1 MNFKRTLMLIAAVAV
16 ISGAKAQT
24 DSTANQGPLI
34 LTLDSAKAYA
44 VEHSKTMRTADLNIK
59 KAEWAKWQA
68 ISNMLLNVD
77 GTLSWSTTF
86 NHAMTFQGMDH
97 KDPVTGTMNIS
108 ASAAINGQ
116 MIVGVQIAKMAI
128 NMQKLA
134 QSSSENDVKAAATTS
149 YLSVLIAQ
157 ESKKTLIDSR
167 ENLEKSYNN
176 VVQLVNVGMAE
187 QTSADQIKVQLM
199 VLDNNLR
206 AADRNIQ
213 LAKSALI
220 TALGAPPSTDV
231 QLTES
236 LDYFFENEE
245 ISEPSGSVEENIAM
259 QQLDMNINLAKKQ
272 LTLSRWAYGP
282 TLALSYNYR
291 KLHYFKNEPFIDTN
305 SPHSMT
311 ISLQVPIFS
320 SGKRYSQCR
329 QSKIDVDIAETQRE
343 QTLEQLQVQEIQLK
357 YNLSNAIE
365 TYNSSRES
373 LQLYEKI
380 FRNSVQKFNVGTI
393 SSSDLITVNN
403 NLLNAQSTY
412 IQSLYQVMN
421 AQTELLKLYNNL

>member
-24 DSTANQGPLI
+24 DSTVNKGPLI

-44 VEHSKTMRTADLNIK
+44 VEHSKTMRTASLNIQ
-59 KAEWAKWQA
+59 KAEWSKWQS

-77 GTLSWSTTF
+77 GTLSYTTMF
-86 NHAMTFQGMDH
+86 GYVMNLGEGFAIPNND
-97 KDPVTGTMNIS
+97 VGTIGIT
-108 ASAAINGQ
+108 ASATVNGQ
-116 MIVGVQIAKMAI
+116 MIMAVKLSQMAI
-128 NMQKLA
+128 DMQQLA
-134 QSSSENDVKAAATTS
+134 LKGNENDARAAATTA

-157 ESKKTLIDSR
+157 ESKKTLVDSR

-213 LAKSALI
+213 LAKSSLLL
-220 TALGAPPSTDV
+220 ALGAEPNTELV
-231 QLTES
+231 LTES

-245 ISEPSGSVEENIAM
+245 IDHPEGALDNSITV
-259 QQLDMNINLAKKQ
+259 QQLEMNVKLAQKQ
-272 LTLSRWAYGP
+272 LTLTRWAYGP
-282 TLALSYNYR
+282 TLSVQYNYSGIT
-291 KLHYFKNEPFIDTN
+291 YFGKDAGMKQAPN
-305 SPHSMT
+305 SLT
-311 ISLQVPIFS
+311 FALRIPIFS
-320 SGKRYSQCR
+320 SGNRYAQCR
-329 QSKIDVDIAETQRE
+329 QSKIDVDIAQTQME
-343 QTLEQLQVQEIQLK
+343 QTMEQLQIQESQLK
-357 YNLSNAIE
+357 FNLSNAIE

-373 LQLYEKI
+373 LELYEKI

-403 NLLNAQSTY
+403 NLLNAQNTY

>member
-44 VEHSKTMRTADLNIK
+44 VEHSKTMRTASLNIQ
-59 KAEWAKWQA
+59 KAEWAKWQS

-77 GTLSWSTTF
+77 GTLSYTTMF
-86 NHAMTFQGMDH
+86 GYVMKLGEGFAIPNND
-97 KDPVTGTMNIS
+97 VGTLGIT
-108 ASAAINGQ
+108 ASATVNGQ
-116 MIVGVQIAKMAI
+116 MIMAVKLSQMAI
-128 NMQKLA
+128 DMQKLA
-134 QSSSENDVKAAATTS
+134 QKGNENDARAAATTA

-213 LAKSALI
+213 LAKSSLLL
-220 TALGAPPSTDV
+220 ALGAEPNTELV
-231 QLTES
+231 LTES
-236 LDYFFENEE
+236 LDYFFVNEE
-245 ISEPSGSVEENIAM
+245 IDLPEGALDNSITV
-259 QQLDMNINLAKKQ
+259 QQLEMNVKMAQKQ
-272 LTLSRWAYGP
+272 LTLTRWAYGP
-282 TLALSYNYR
+282 TLSVQYSYSGRTYFGKDAGMKQAPNSLTFALR
-291 KLHYFKNEPFIDTN
+291 I
-305 SPHSMT
+305 
-311 ISLQVPIFS
+311 PIFS
-320 SGKRYSQCR
+320 SGNRYAQCR
-329 QSKIDVDIAETQRE
+329 QSKIDVDIAQTQME
-343 QTLEQLQVQEIQLK
+343 QTMEQLQIQESQLK
-357 YNLSNAIE
+357 FNLSNAIE